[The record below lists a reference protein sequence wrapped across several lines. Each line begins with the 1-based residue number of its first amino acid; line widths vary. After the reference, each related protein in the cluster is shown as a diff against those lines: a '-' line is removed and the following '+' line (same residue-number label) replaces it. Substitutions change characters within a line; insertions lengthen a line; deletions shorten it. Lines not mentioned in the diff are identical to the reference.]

1 MWEEKYVVSKSVL
14 VCDYEENDYIILYLD
29 KNKKELYSVNRE
41 NEIQHKYKSEE
52 EYLQTLK

>member
-1 MWEEKYVVSKSVL
+1 MWENKYVVSKSVL
-14 VCDYEENDYIILYLD
+14 VCDYEENDYITLYLD
-29 KNKKELYSVNRE
+29 KNKKELYSVNSE